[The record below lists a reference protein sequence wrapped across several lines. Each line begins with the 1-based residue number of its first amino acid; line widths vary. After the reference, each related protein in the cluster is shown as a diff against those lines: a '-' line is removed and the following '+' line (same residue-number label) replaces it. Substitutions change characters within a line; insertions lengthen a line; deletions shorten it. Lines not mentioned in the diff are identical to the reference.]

1 MTMTAIQPSPAQD
14 AAALPQLAIP
24 ASVAACLPPAVCEE
38 LAGMP
43 KEQQSA
49 FVKAFQNKSASLR
62 MAYLLSLF
70 YCHYGMLGR
79 WAMTG
84 WMCLSLF
91 VAGTLGL
98 IWWLIDL
105 VRMPRMVR
113 EHNHRV
119 ATETLRNLRIA
130 LAGPAPLAGA

>member
-1 MTMTAIQPSPAQD
+1 MTRIQPSPAQD
-14 AAALPQLAIP
+14 AGLPHLAVP
-24 ASVAACLPPAVCEE
+24 ASVAACLPPAVREE

-43 KEQQSA
+43 KEQQNA
-49 FVKAFQNKSASLR
+49 FVQAFQTRSASLR

-70 YCHYGMLGR
+70 YCHYGLLGR

-84 WMCLSLF
+84 WLCLSLF

-113 EHNHRV
+113 EHNHRL
-119 ATETLRNLRIA
+119 ATDILHNLQIA
-130 LAGPAPLAGA
+130 PAGPVPLAGA

>member
-1 MTMTAIQPSPAQD
+1 MTAIQPNPTQGAT
-14 AAALPQLAIP
+14 APHLAIP
-24 ASVAACLPPAVCEE
+24 ASVAAYLPPAVRDE

-43 KEQQSA
+43 EEQQTA
-49 FVKAFQNKSASLR
+49 FVQAFQSRSANLL

-70 YCHYGMLGR
+70 YCHYGLLGR

-105 VRMPRMVR
+105 LRMPRMVR
-113 EHNHRV
+113 EYNHRV
-119 ATETLRNLRIA
+119 ATETLHSLQNA
-130 LAGPAPLAGA
+130 LATPAPLAGA

>member
-1 MTMTAIQPSPAQD
+1 MTRIQPSPAQNATD
-14 AAALPQLAIP
+14 SPHLAIP
-24 ASVAACLPPAVCEE
+24 ASVAACLPPAVREE

-43 KEQQSA
+43 KEQQNA
-49 FVKAFQNKSASLR
+49 FVKAFQNRSASLR

-70 YCHYGMLGR
+70 YCHYGLLGR

-105 VRMPRMVR
+105 LRMPRMVR
-113 EHNHRV
+113 EYNHRV
-119 ATETLRNLRIA
+119 ATETLHNLQIA
-130 LAGPAPLAGA
+130 PAGPAPVAGA

>member
-1 MTMTAIQPSPAQD
+1 MAAIQPNPAQD
-14 AAALPQLAIP
+14 ATASPHLAIP
-24 ASVAACLPPAVCEE
+24 SSVAACLPPAIRDE

-43 KEQQSA
+43 KEQQNA
-49 FVKAFQNKSASLR
+49 FVEAFQNRSASLR

-70 YCHYGMLGR
+70 YCHYGLLGR

-105 VRMPRMVR
+105 VRIPRMVR
-113 EHNHRV
+113 EYNHRV
-119 ATETLRNLRIA
+119 ATETLRDLQIA
-130 LAGPAPLAGA
+130 PAGPAPLAGV

>member
-1 MTMTAIQPSPAQD
+1 MSGIQSNPAPEASASPH
-14 AAALPQLAIP
+14 LTIP
-24 ASVAACLPPAVCEE
+24 ANVAACLPPAVRDE
-38 LAGMP
+38 LAAMP
-43 KEQQSA
+43 EERQSA
-49 FVKAFQNKSASLR
+49 FVKAFENRSASLV

-70 YCHYGMLGR
+70 YCHYGLLGR

-113 EHNHRV
+113 EYNHQVAADILHNLQM
-119 ATETLRNLRIA
+119 AS
-130 LAGPAPLAGA
+130 AGPSPLAGA